1 MSVKILIGRSFGRNR
16 RCGCGCSRSVVVMVV
31 VFRDVG
37 DGGDRSGVG

>member
-16 RCGCGCSRSVVVMVV
+16 RCGCECSRSVVMVV